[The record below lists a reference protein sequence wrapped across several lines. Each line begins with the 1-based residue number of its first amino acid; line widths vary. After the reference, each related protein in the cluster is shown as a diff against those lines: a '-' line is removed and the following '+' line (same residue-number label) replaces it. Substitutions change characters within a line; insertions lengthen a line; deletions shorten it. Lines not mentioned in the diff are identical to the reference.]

1 VPSIS
6 NLRAT
11 GSFVGFIAGFLNYFR
26 AVSFFNIL
34 DDRPIIRLIFQK
46 DESRIQNFN
55 IGSFHTDLMQM
66 IDSCIYGVRNENF
79 NMLMFVYGI
88 DTDSRCN
95 YRSKVNLVHFIWVHF
110 ERLSIRKFEIA
121 LLPKD
126 SASPHHLF
134 DTLLEDTR
142 LFYLR
147 YYRAESD
154 DWWKDR
160 KNCDECI
167 VRNRLTLTVLSS
179 CRQLETAH
187 VLYANSSYPPH
198 VT

>member
-1 VPSIS
+1 
-6 NLRAT
+6 
-11 GSFVGFIAGFLNYFR
+11 
-26 AVSFFNIL
+26 
-34 DDRPIIRLIFQK
+34 
-46 DESRIQNFN
+46 
-55 IGSFHTDLMQM
+55 MQM
-66 IDSCIYGVRNENF
+66 INDSCIYGVRNENF

>member
-1 VPSIS
+1 
-6 NLRAT
+6 
-11 GSFVGFIAGFLNYFR
+11 
-26 AVSFFNIL
+26 
-34 DDRPIIRLIFQK
+34 
-46 DESRIQNFN
+46 
-55 IGSFHTDLMQM
+55 M

-160 KNCDECI
+160 KN
-167 VRNRLTLTVLSS
+167 
-179 CRQLETAH
+179 
-187 VLYANSSYPPH
+187 
-198 VT
+198 

>member
-1 VPSIS
+1 M
-6 NLRAT
+6 
-11 GSFVGFIAGFLNYFR
+11 
-26 AVSFFNIL
+26 IL

-46 DESRIQNFN
+46 GQAVIQNFN
-55 IGSFHTDLMQM
+55 IGSFQFELMQV
-66 IDSCIYGVRNENF
+66 INDSCIYHVRNDNF
-79 NMLMFVYGI
+79 RMLMFFYSI

-160 KNCDECI
+160 KN
-167 VRNRLTLTVLSS
+167 
-179 CRQLETAH
+179 
-187 VLYANSSYPPH
+187 
-198 VT
+198 